1 MIRHHILHKT
11 TYRYSE
17 PVTFGLHRLVLRPR
31 EGHNVTVIRHKLTI
45 LPKARLF
52 WLTDLFGNNVALAE
66 ISEPSDMLE
75 ITNDAIIERLSWA
88 EDSAPTRKTRPSAVT
103 LPVAYPHVELPA
115 VQGYLSAVY
124 PDDQPALAAWVAALP
139 RDAGEMTALEMVER
153 MGRTIY
159 TTIKYKRR
167 EEPGV
172 QPPAGTLALGTGS
185 CRDLAVLM
193 IEACRSLGIAA
204 RFASGYLDT
213 TASAAGRGA
222 THAWVDVYLP
232 DSGWTG
238 YDPTIGE
245 FVSRKHIALGVSAH
259 PRGVMP
265 VSGIYSGPPGSYLGM
280 QVSVSVR
287 AVKIESPHEEE
298 EMFEEPPS
306 PPRASVASGTP
317 IGRA

>member
-31 EGHNVTVIRHKLTI
+31 EGHNVTVIRHKLSI
-45 LPKARLF
+45 VPKARLF

-75 ITNDAIIERLSWA
+75 ITNDAVIERLSWA
-88 EDSAPTRKTRPSAVT
+88 EDAAPTRMSRPSLLT
-103 LPVAYPHVELPA
+103 LPVAYPQTELPV
-115 VQGYLSAVY
+115 VQGYLEPVY
-124 PDDQPALAAWVAALP
+124 ADDQAAVAAWAAVLP
-139 RDAGEMTALEMVER
+139 KERAGMTALDVVEH
-153 MGRTIY
+153 MGRSIY
-159 TTIKYKRR
+159 TAIKYKRR

-172 QPPAGTLALGTGS
+172 QTPAGTLTLGTGS
-185 CRDLAVLM
+185 CRDMAVLM
-193 IEACRSLGIAA
+193 IEACRALGIAA
-204 RFASGYLDT
+204 RFTSGYLDT
-213 TASAAGRGA
+213 TASAAGRGS

-232 DSGWTG
+232 DSGWIG

-265 VSGIYSGPPGSYLGM
+265 VSGIYSGPPGSYQGM
-280 QVSVSVR
+280 QVAVSVN
-287 AVKIESPHEEE
+287 AVKVEDLHDE
-298 EMFEEPPS
+298 F
-306 PPRASVASGTP
+306 V
-317 IGRA
+317 

>member
-31 EGHNVTVIRHKLTI
+31 EGHNLTVIRHKLTI
-45 LPKARLF
+45 LPHARLF
-52 WLTDLFGNNVALAE
+52 WMTDLFGNNVALAE
-66 ISEPSDMLE
+66 ISQPSDTLE
-75 ITNDAIIERLSWA
+75 ITNDAVIERLSWA
-88 EDSAPTRKTRPSAVT
+88 EDAAPTRSSRPSLLP
-103 LPVAYPHVELPA
+103 LPVAYPQMELPV
-115 VQGYLSAVY
+115 VQGYLTPVY
-124 PDDQPALAAWVAALP
+124 PDDQPALEAWAATLP
-139 RDAGEMTALEMVER
+139 QKHASMTALEVVEH
-153 MGRTIY
+153 MGRSIY

-172 QPPAGTLALGTGS
+172 QTPAGTLSLGTGS
-185 CRDLAVLM
+185 CRDMAVLM

-204 RFASGYLDT
+204 RFTSGYLDT

-222 THAWVDVYLP
+222 THAWMDVYLP
-232 DSGWTG
+232 DSGWIG

-265 VSGIYSGPPGSYLGM
+265 VSGIYSGPPGSYQGM
-280 QVSVSVR
+280 QVAVSVK
-287 AVKIESPHEEE
+287 AVKEEDLPDE
-298 EMFEEPPS
+298 F
-306 PPRASVASGTP
+306 V
-317 IGRA
+317 